1 MSPSNCQQAG
11 QDKYL
16 SLACLMI
23 SSSFGFS
30 KPNTVMSLKTSSVS
44 SLTIRAGGMLLNI
57 GPVWLNGGPGCS
69 SLTGLAYE
77 NGPLKFY
84 ARSAVPTLNNASWT
98 RLAHVL
104 YIDQP
109 VGTGYSSGDQAAINI
124 ADNTYDLFHWLK
136 AFYDRF
142 PNLRNKKTYLMGE
155 SYAGIYVSHKTT

>member
-1 MSPSNCQQAG
+1 MSFSFGSSKLNIVMCLRILSVSNLTTQAGRLLLSNC
-11 QDKYL
+11 
-16 SLACLMI
+16 
-23 SSSFGFS
+23 
-30 KPNTVMSLKTSSVS
+30 T
-44 SLTIRAGGMLLNI
+44 
-57 GPVWLNGGPGCS
+57 VWLNGGPGCS

-84 ARSAVPTLNNASWT
+84 AQSSVPTLNNASWT

-109 VGTGYSSGDQAAINI
+109 VGTGFSSGDQAAINI

-142 PNLRNKKTYLMGE
+142 PNLKNKNTYLMGE
-155 SYAGIYVSHKTT
+155 SYAGIYVGHRTT